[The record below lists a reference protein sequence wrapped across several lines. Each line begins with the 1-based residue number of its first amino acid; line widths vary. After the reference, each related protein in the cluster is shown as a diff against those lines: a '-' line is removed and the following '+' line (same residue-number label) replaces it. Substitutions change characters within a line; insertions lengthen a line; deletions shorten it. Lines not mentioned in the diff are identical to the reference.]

1 MSRIS
6 IVNSCKFSSDAR
18 VLEVISKFMQERI
31 GDDVNYIG
39 NGVWEMIEDE
49 GVYSLSVTG
58 SADVGNVKIK
68 VTCELTD
75 FEE

>member
-6 IVNSCKFSSDAR
+6 IINSCKFSSDAR

-31 GDDVNYIG
+31 GDDVDYIG
-39 NGVWEMIEDE
+39 NSVWEMIEDE

-58 SADVGNVKIK
+58 SSDVSNVKIK

>member
-31 GDDVNYIG
+31 GDDVDYIG

-58 SADVGNVKIK
+58 SADVDNVKIK

>member
-6 IVNSCKFSSDAR
+6 IINSCKFSSDAR

-31 GDDVNYIG
+31 GDNVDYIG

-49 GVYSLSVTG
+49 GVYSLSVTE
-58 SADVGNVKIK
+58 SSDVGNVKIK

>member
-18 VLEVISKFMQERI
+18 VVEVISKFMQERI
-31 GDDVNYIG
+31 GDDVDYIG

-58 SADVGNVKIK
+58 SSDVSNVKIK